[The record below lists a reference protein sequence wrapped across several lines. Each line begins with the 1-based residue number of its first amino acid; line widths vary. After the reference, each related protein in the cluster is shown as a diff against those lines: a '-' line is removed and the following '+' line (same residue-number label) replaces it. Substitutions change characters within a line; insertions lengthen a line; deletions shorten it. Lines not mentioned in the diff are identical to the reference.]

1 MNYPGRGTMKTFVLA
16 AVTATVSASPAH
28 AESAVRIPEPAD
40 LTLLAIAVA
49 GVIIGRHMARK
60 GRDD

>member
-1 MNYPGRGTMKTFVLA
+1 MKTIVLA
-16 AVTATVSASPAH
+16 AVTAFASASPAQ
-28 AESAVRIPEPAD
+28 AESAMRIPEPAD

-60 GRDD
+60 GRDE